1 MAHAAQLHKLGLF
14 EGFGEHI
21 MTYLDNPTPYMPPRR
36 LHWSRLLHRP
46 SMAPP
51 ELDQYEAVVLRGEMV
66 RFGDAEVRYAW
77 RRSEAS
83 HLTVATGPARAA
95 PRHAWYMCIVTTNQD
110 LAFFADWQQKYGY
123 SWPHVG
129 DDLLHPYLARY
140 YSRYC
145 ELCPIFDDVVEAYE
159 GPPTTY
165 AISRALGRNVWTNV
179 QRDAALERVRE
190 LARRIYPSIVWAI

>member
-1 MAHAAQLHKLGLF
+1 
-14 EGFGEHI
+14 
-21 MTYLDNPTPYMPPRR
+21 
-36 LHWSRLLHRP
+36 
-46 SMAPP
+46 
-51 ELDQYEAVVLRGEMV
+51 
-66 RFGDAEVRYAW
+66 
-77 RRSEAS
+77 
-83 HLTVATGPARAA
+83 
-95 PRHAWYMCIVTTNQD
+95 MCIVTTNQD